1 MMATVSKVAQ
11 VASFFA
17 GRDQIKESVKNKVHC
32 VAAQKCGDIFAIGV
46 DRHAK
51 VNNMTFNTV

>member
-32 VAAQKCGDIFAIGV
+32 VAAQRCGDIFAIGV

-51 VNNMTFNTV
+51 V

>member
-32 VAAQKCGDIFAIGV
+32 IAAQRCGDIFAIGV
-46 DRHAK
+46 DRQAK
-51 VNNMTFNTV
+51 VNNMIFNTV